1 MVKVKK
7 NKFTKKEMEVAK
19 ILINIRK
26 SKIKRIRFVFNKKN
40 IH

>member
-1 MVKVKK
+1 MVKINKK
-7 NKFTKKEMEVAK
+7 NFTKKEMEVAK
-19 ILINIRK
+19 ILINIKK